1 MKIYLFLAERI
12 ISFSLPTEVVGSF
25 SFDENPNEESKLI
38 NIEARDSDWIL
49 YSTVDVNVIEN
60 NSIVGVVTLK
70 EDSFHVIRR
79 GDKNYLIYVSDL
91 SLNKISAYSYD
102 NTIDL
107 IIGGNNNA
115 NVQYPCPFLNNLEV
129 RIHYVD
135 NKLIL
140 EKNNN
145 GGVYINNKVVLS
157 NQYYINIGEQ
167 VNIYGLK
174 VMFLNGILLM
184 NNPGGKLIILPSS
197 KISNYVISDDN
208 SDVNVEVKD
217 RSLYEKN
224 DYFSKSPR
232 IRRIIEKKTI
242 KLSPSPKLEGNQ
254 ELPMILTVGPM
265 FTMGITSGVMVLNV
279 INKINTGETTF
290 KDSWTSL
297 VPSIAMLVSMILWPL
312 LTRVYNKKIKEK
324 RREEIVYKYGEYLNQ
339 KKQELF
345 QEAKLQKDI
354 LIENLIDV
362 KECLNVINSRNMY
375 FWNKR
380 VDESDFLVVRVGIG
394 NDLLNAEIEYPEE
407 GFTIEEDELKVQAD
421 KLVEEF
427 KYWC

>member
-339 KKQELF
+339 KQQELF